1 MDFYRVSMTID
12 LLQLERPVV
21 MSSTSKTFA
30 DKALKAAS
38 IFWFAAA
45 AAGLALFALY
55 IAVFYG
61 TSTLSGD
68 IELWNRNTRAEGYV
82 AGDNPGN
89 FAFGVHVLLATI
101 LALGGVIQ
109 LVPQIRARAAA
120 FHRWN
125 GRIFLTAAFV
135 VSLAGLALIAL
146 RGSGGFDPL
155 AIGINAVLILVFG
168 AVAWRYARA
177 RKFDQ
182 HRRWALRAFMVVNGV
197 WFIRIGVNLFAV
209 IHVGLLGGAE
219 ADVETFFQLWMYG
232 SYLVPLTVL
241 ELYFYTQDRGGPA
254 LKIAVAALVAVLALA
269 TAGGSVFAYLNFWA
283 PLIFPA

>member
-1 MDFYRVSMTID
+1 
-12 LLQLERPVV
+12 

-45 AAGLALFALY
+45 AAGLALFAFY
-55 IAVFYG
+55 IAAFYG

-82 AGDNPGN
+82 AGDNAGN
-89 FAFGVHVLLATI
+89 FAFGAHVALAVI
-101 LALGGVIQ
+101 LTAGGMIQ

-120 FHRWN
+120 LHRWN
-125 GRIFLTAAFV
+125 GRIFITAAFV

-146 RGSGGFDPL
+146 RGAGGFDPL
-155 AIGINAVLILVFG
+155 AIAINAALILVFG
-168 AVAWRYARA
+168 AIAWRYARA
-177 RKFDQ
+177 RKFDL
-182 HRRWALRAFMVVNGV
+182 HRRWALRTFMVVNGV
-197 WFIRIGVNLFAV
+197 WFIRIGVNIFAV
-209 IHVGLLGGAE
+209 VHVGLLGGDE
-219 ADVETFFQLWMYG
+219 ADIEAFFQLWMFG
-232 SYLVPLTVL
+232 SYLVPLAVL
-241 ELYFYTQDRGGPA
+241 ELYFYAQDRGGPA
-254 LKIAVAALVAVLALA
+254 LKIAVAGLVAMLALA